1 MGIPR
6 AEEGGSP
13 AVNEVPATSQESTTA
28 TSSSASSDTEN
39 QENALE
45 EIKSRDF
52 VPKRLT
58 LSFKDLTVRVTASS
72 EALGETLW
80 SRVDPSQLNS
90 LFMRKTPQRVSLS
103 AMSLILLLI
112 SYARLF

>member
-28 TSSSASSDTEN
+28 TSSSSSSDTEN

-45 EIKSRDF
+45 EVKSRDF

-80 SRVDPSQLNS
+80 SRVDPSQLKS
-90 LFMRKTPQRVSLS
+90 FFTRRTPQRVSSS
-103 AMSLILLLI
+103 ATSFDF
-112 SYARLF
+112 YY